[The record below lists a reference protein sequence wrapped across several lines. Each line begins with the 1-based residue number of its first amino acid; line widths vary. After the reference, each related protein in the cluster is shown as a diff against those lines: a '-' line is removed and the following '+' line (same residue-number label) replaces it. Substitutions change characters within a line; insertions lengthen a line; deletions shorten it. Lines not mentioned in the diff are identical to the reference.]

1 MYRKAGENVGK
12 KKIGAMIT
20 LDGGAKFREEVKSCN
35 KSLSTMKSELNLVKA
50 ETVGNA
56 NSLEALQKKHEVL
69 NSILDTHVRK
79 QEKVEEG
86 LTHAKT
92 EYARV
97 GSELETY
104 KKKLQAALEKL
115 DDMKK
120 TSDTSAESIA
130 EQQKEI
136 DALNKAVDNGEQI
149 YKRAGDKVQDWTKQ
163 LNNAKAQ
170 VISATKAVN
179 ENAAYVEEAK
189 KSSDGYAKSIDN
201 FGNKTDTAVDKL
213 TEFKK
218 VLEVNVKNSIIE
230 AGKDALGDLI
240 QTGVQGALELQESQK
255 QLQASTG
262 ATTRE
267 TKEYAKE
274 MAELYTSGYGDS
286 INDVADA
293 MALVKQ
299 YTNETDPTK
308 LKELAENGIALQDV
322 FDMDL
327 SEQIRGIDALM
338 TEMGV
343 DADKAFD
350 LVAKGAQNGLNKS
363 GELTD
368 NLAEYTSLYAQAGFS
383 AEEMFA
389 IMENGLNSGAYN
401 LDKVNDYVKEFGVSL
416 SDGRIEQSLGSFS
429 TETQTLFREWQSGR
443 ATTKDV
449 FQSVISDLSNM
460 TNEQQALTIAS
471 NTWSS
476 LGEDN
481 AMKVITSLNNVNNT
495 YKNVHGTMEEIK
507 DIKYDT
513 LSNQWKTV
521 GRSFQQDIAAPI
533 IEKSL
538 PTAEKT
544 VAFIGDHLESMTVIG
559 GTLGSVMG
567 TLFVAKKAKEYAG
580 VMKDIT
586 SFSKKLLAAKTA
598 ETVAEK
604 ASTAAKT
611 EEVAIEVTGTAV
623 MTAKTTA
630 TTTGT
635 VATIAQTAAT
645 KVATIAQGALNAV
658 MSANPVVLL
667 AVGVGTLV
675 TALSLFGDEAGKAT
689 SKTDKLAKSTE
700 ESIETVEEAT
710 KSLKKSS
717 QGWKESL
724 DSLNAKEGIADN
736 LITELYKLDKQTD
749 KSSTELSRMDT
760 IVAQLNSMFPN
771 LALEIDK
778 STGALNKNEKQT
790 KSSID
795 TSLKYAKAQA
805 AQEKM
810 ADIANKLVDAQM
822 AQTEAEEKLEKT
834 KKRLNKLDEERN
846 RILEFQ
852 DEATFGLGS
861 TMVEYNGE
869 MMHYQTALR
878 TIETEEAKL
887 KNVREEQKEA
897 LGDLKEEQ
905 EKANSEY
912 EKAYNYTQGIT
923 EETEAQNNAIQEN
936 TDKKN
941 ANTVA
946 TNENSAAAQNQQ
958 EKSKAS
964 IEVLGQET
972 EAYRNLSVEQQNLA
986 VEVTNAVTSMQE
998 SVTGA
1003 LESQMDMFE
1012 KFDAGT
1018 TVSKDTLLQN
1028 MQSQIDGVVEW
1039 ERQLTELSNKGIN
1052 QGLLQKL
1059 IDMGPEG
1066 TAYVS
1071 AFNTMT
1077 SDELGKANELWT
1089 ESIDIKGMTNDWG
1102 QQLLESG
1109 AASVAGGMENLNTL
1123 LEESGANT
1131 VTGLVKGMQEA
1142 QKQAE
1147 AAGNDLGIKTVEA
1160 INTGLGCHSPSTKTK
1175 ESGINSDQGLIL
1187 GMKMLEPQVGK
1198 AAKGV
1203 AGVIITNVSTK
1214 LTQERFETYGKNVTE
1229 GLVAG
1234 IKSGK
1239 SDVVNA
1245 IADVCGSA
1253 ITEAKETLEIHSP
1266 SHVFRGMANNT
1277 MESYVLGVR
1286 EREKMV
1292 QETVRRAVNFTGIDA
1307 SINMNAGSINRSD
1320 YNALQQ
1326 IWTDAASQMKFA
1338 VYLNGR
1344 EVTRELSRMGVVFN
1358 AQIH

>member
-56 NSLEALQKKHEVL
+56 NSLDALQKKHEVL

-92 EYARV
+92 EYTRV
-97 GSELETY
+97 GSELDTY
-104 KKKLQAALEKL
+104 KKKLQAALEKME
-115 DDMKK
+115 DMKK
-120 TSDTSAESIA
+120 TSDTSSESIA

-136 DALNKAVDNGEQI
+136 DALNKAIDNGEQI
-149 YKRAGDKVQDWTKQ
+149 YKRADDKVKDWTKQ

-179 ENAAYVEEAK
+179 ENAKYLEEA
-189 KSSDGYAKSIDN
+189 SNATNRHAKSIDE
-201 FGNKTDTAVDKL
+201 FGNKTDTAIDKL
-213 TEFKK
+213 TKFKN
-218 VLEVNVKNSIIE
+218 VLKVNVQNSAIE
-230 AGKDALGDLI
+230 AGKDALESLI

-262 ATTRE
+262 ATLQE

-274 MAELYTSGYGDS
+274 MEALYTSGYGDS

-308 LKELAENGIALQDV
+308 LKELAENGMALEAV
-322 FDMDL
+322 FGMEL
-327 SEQIRGIDALM
+327 SEQIRGADALM

-343 DADKAFD
+343 DADKAFN
-350 LVAKGAQNGLNKS
+350 LIAKGAQKGLDKS

-368 NLAEYTSLYAQAGFS
+368 NLAEFTSLYAQAGFS

-389 IMENGLNSGAYN
+389 IMDNGLKSGAYN
-401 LDKVNDYVKEFGVSL
+401 LTKVNDFVKEFGISL
-416 SDGRIEQSLGSFS
+416 SDGKIEQSLGSFS
-429 TETQTLFREWQSGR
+429 TETQTLFQEWQSGR

-521 GRSFQQDIAAPI
+521 GRSFQQDIAIPI
-533 IEKSL
+533 VGKAL
-538 PTAEKT
+538 PAAEKT

-586 SFSKKLLAAKTA
+586 SLSKKLLTAKTA

-604 ASTAAKT
+604 AATTAKT
-611 EEVAIEVTGTAV
+611 EEVAVEVTGTAV
-623 MTAKTTA
+623 TAAKTTA
-630 TTTGT
+630 TTSGT
-635 VATIAQTAAT
+635 VATIAHTTAT
-645 KVATIAQGALNAV
+645 KAATIAQGTLNAV
-658 MSANPVVLL
+658 MSANPAVLFTVAL
-667 AVGVGTLV
+667 GGLVAAVT
-675 TALSLFGDEAGKAT
+675 LFGDEAGKAT
-689 SKTDKLAKSTE
+689 TKTDKLTKSTE
-700 ESIETVEEAT
+700 ESIESVEEAT
-710 KSLKKSS
+710 KSLQKSS

-724 DSLNAKEGIADN
+724 DSLNAKEGVADN
-736 LITELYKLDKQTD
+736 LVKELYKLDEQTD

-810 ADIANKLVDAQM
+810 ADIANKLVDADLARYE
-822 AQTEAEEKLEKT
+822 AQENLKDIDDQLIKLEKEKT
-834 KKRLNKLDEERN
+834 RIQKEELNLAESG
-846 RILEFQ
+846 
-852 DEATFGLGS
+852 T
-861 TMVEYNGE
+861 TVMVEYNGA
-869 MMHYQTALR
+869 MIDSAQALSLI
-878 TIETEEAKL
+878 TQEEIKL
-887 KNVREEQKEA
+887 KETQGEQKVSLDE
-897 LGDLKEEQ
+897 LTEKY

-912 EKAYNYTQGIT
+912 EKAYSCTQGVT
-923 EETEAQNNAIQEN
+923 EETEGQNNAIQEN

-946 TNENSAAAQNQQ
+946 TNENSAAVQNQQ

-998 SVTGA
+998 SVTGV

-1039 ERQLTELSNKGIN
+1039 EKQLTELSNKGIN

-1109 AASVAGGMENLNTL
+1109 ATSIAGGMDNLNTL

-1131 VTGLVKGMQEA
+1131 VTGLVTGMQEA

-1147 AAGNDLGIKTVEA
+1147 AAGSDLGIKTVEA

-1175 ESGINSDQGLIL
+1175 ESGMNSDQGLIL

-1198 AAKGV
+1198 TATGV
-1203 AGVIITNVSTK
+1203 AGVIITNISTK
-1214 LTQERFETYGKNVTE
+1214 LTQEKFETYGKNVTE
-1229 GLVAG
+1229 GLVVG

-1245 IADVCGSA
+1245 IADVCSSA

-1292 QETVRRAVNFTGIDA
+1292 QETVRRAVNFSGIDA
-1307 SINMNAGSINRSD
+1307 SINMHAGSINRND
-1320 YNALQQ
+1320 YGILQQ
-1326 IWTDAASQMKFA
+1326 IWTEAASHMKFA

-1358 AQIH
+1358 AQIR

>member
-1 MYRKAGENVGK
+1 MYRKAGEDVGK

-50 ETVGNA
+50 ETMGNA

-104 KKKLQAALEKL
+104 KKKLQAALEKM

-120 TSDTSAESIA
+120 TSETSSESIA

-136 DALNKAVDNGEQI
+136 DALNKAIDNGEQI

-189 KSSDGYAKSIDN
+189 KSTEGYAKSIDN

-262 ATTRE
+262 ATTQE
-267 TKEYAKE
+267 TKKYEKE
-274 MAELYTSGYGDS
+274 MAALYTSGYGDS

-322 FDMDL
+322 FGMDL
-327 SEQIRGIDALM
+327 SEQIRGVDALM

-343 DADKAFD
+343 DADKAFN

-416 SDGRIEQSLGSFS
+416 SDGRIEQSLGVFS

-481 AMKVITSLNNVNNT
+481 AMKVITSLNKVNDT
-495 YKNVHGTMEEIK
+495 YKNVHGTMDEIK

-521 GRSFQQDIAAPI
+521 GRSFQQDIAIPI
-533 IEKSL
+533 VEKAL
-538 PTAEKT
+538 PAAEKT
-544 VAFIGDHLESMTVIG
+544 IAFIGDHLEEMTIIG

-567 TLFVAKKAKEYAG
+567 TLFVAKKAKEYASTI
-580 VMKDIT
+580 KDIT

-611 EEVAIEVTGTAV
+611 EEVAVTAAGAAATATK
-623 MTAKTTA
+623 TAA

-635 VATIAQTAAT
+635 VATMAQTGATTAAT
-645 KVATIAQGALNAV
+645 AAQSALNTV
-658 MSANPVVLL
+658 MLANPAVLL
-667 AVGVGTLV
+667 AVAVGGLV
-675 TALSLFGDEAGKAT
+675 TALTIFGDEAGEVT
-689 SKTDKLAKSTE
+689 TKTDKLTKSTE

-710 KSLKKSS
+710 KSLQKSS
-717 QGWKESL
+717 ESWKESAA
-724 DSLNAKEGIADN
+724 SLNAKEGMADT
-736 LITELYKLDKQTD
+736 LVKELYKLDEQTD
-749 KSSTELSRMDT
+749 KTSTELSRMDT
-760 IVAQLNSMFPN
+760 IVAQLNSMFPS

-778 STGALNKNEKQT
+778 STGALNKNERQT
-790 KSSID
+790 KSSIE
-795 TSLKYAKAQA
+795 TSLKYAKVQA

-810 ADIANKLVDAQM
+810 ADIAEKLVDAEM
-822 AQTEAEEKLEKT
+822 ARAEAKKKLDKIDG
-834 KKRLNKLDEERN
+834 RLNKLDEERN
-846 RILEFQ
+846 RILEEQ
-852 DEATFGLGS
+852 EETTSGLGS
-861 TMVEYNGE
+861 TMDEYNSE
-869 MMHYQTALR
+869 MAHYEGKL
-878 TIETEEAKL
+878 ISISLEEKKL
-887 KNVREEQKEA
+887 KDAREEQEEA
-897 LGDLKEEQ
+897 LGDLKKKQ

-912 EKAYNYTQGIT
+912 EKAYNIAQGLT
-923 EETEAQNNAIQEN
+923 EETGAQSNAIQEN

-998 SVTGA
+998 SVTGV

-1028 MQSQIDGVVEW
+1028 MQSQIDGVTEW
-1039 ERQLTELSNKGIN
+1039 EKQLTELYGKGID
-1052 QGLLQKL
+1052 QGIIQKL

-1077 SDELGKANELWT
+1077 SDEIAKANALWT
-1089 ESIDIKGMTNDWG
+1089 ESVDIKGMTNDWG

-1109 AASVAGGMENLNTL
+1109 AASVAGGVEKLNTL
-1123 LEESGANT
+1123 VKESGANT

-1147 AAGNDLGIKTVEA
+1147 AAGSDLGVKTVEA
-1160 INTGLGCHSPSTKTK
+1160 INDGLGCHSPSTKTK

-1198 AAKGV
+1198 AATGV
-1203 AGVIITNVSTK
+1203 ASVIITNVSTK
-1214 LTQERFETYGKNVTE
+1214 LTQEKFETYGKNVTD
-1229 GLVAG
+1229 GLVVG

-1245 IADVCGSA
+1245 IADVCSGA
-1253 ITEAKETLEIHSP
+1253 IEEAKDTLEIHSP

-1292 QETVRRAVNFTGIDA
+1292 QETVRKAVDFNGIDA
-1307 SINMNAGSINRSD
+1307 SINMNAGSINQSD